1 MLKPGR
7 LRQVYD
13 TAALVALINMGLLA
27 ALATYAGITGA
38 INAEKINQM
47 AAVMRGEVPSSIA
60 SPRISSETAPAQD
73 AVPANDAASTET
85 WADAAPPDLE
95 TVRREADRIREELRQ
110 RLALNNSIL
119 LRVTNERQEFHRER
133 EEERKYQES
142 LRAEQT
148 AEGFRKQVQ
157 IYEGLAPK
165 IAVQHLLSMADVD
178 EAARIL
184 IQMDT
189 RKAKKIVEA
198 AKRGDQLGKMVT
210 ILQRVRE
217 VAPLRSGE
225 IEDDERQAGV
235 RP

>member
-7 LRQVYD
+7 LRQIYE

-27 ALATYAGITGA
+27 ALATYAGVTGA

-47 AAVMRGEVPSSIA
+47 AAVMRGERPYLIE
-60 SPRISSETAPAQD
+60 SPRVSAEAAPAQG
-73 AVPANDAASTET
+73 AVPVDAAASYET
-85 WADAAPPDLE
+85 PADATPPDLE

-119 LRVTNERQEFHRER
+119 LRVTTEREEFRRER
-133 EEERKYQES
+133 DEERKYQES
-142 LRAEQT
+142 LRAEQK
-148 AEGFRKQVQ
+148 AEGFQKQVQ
-157 IYEGLAPK
+157 IFEGLAPK

>member
-7 LRQVYD
+7 LRQLYETV
-13 TAALVALINMGLLA
+13 ALVALINMGLLA
-27 ALATYAGITGA
+27 VLVTYAGATGA
-38 INAEKINQM
+38 INAEKINQIV
-47 AAVMRGEVPSSIA
+47 AVMRGEWPPVTA
-60 SPRISSETAPAQD
+60 SPSVVAETAPAQD
-73 AVPANDAASTET
+73 VAPVDDAASLEML
-85 WADAAPPDLE
+85 ADATPPDLE

-119 LRVTNERQEFHRER
+119 LRVTTEREDFRRER

-148 AEGFRKQVQ
+148 AEGFRKQIQ

-165 IAVQHLLSMADVD
+165 IAVQHLLSIADVD

-184 IQMDT
+184 IHMET

-198 AKRGDQLGKMVT
+198 AKRGDQLGKMVA

-217 VAPLRSGE
+217 VAPLRSDE
-225 IEDDERQAGV
+225 IDGDERQAGL